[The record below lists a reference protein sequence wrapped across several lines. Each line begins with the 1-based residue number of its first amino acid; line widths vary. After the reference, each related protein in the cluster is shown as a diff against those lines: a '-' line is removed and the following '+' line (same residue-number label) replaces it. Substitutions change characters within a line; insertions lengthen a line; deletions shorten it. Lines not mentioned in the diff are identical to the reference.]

1 MTRRTG
7 FPLANSIIT
16 ALAIL
21 LIVFLLTVPRH
32 FLTGVTEKLRT
43 AAWEAEYAVLQN
55 DLTTADEAIARM
67 CADFTQAEQPLKLF
81 LNHEEV
87 DELRTALCAARDLA
101 VIDESG
107 NLLTE
112 LQIILRIVDYWD
124 DTETLSI
131 YNLF

>member
-21 LIVFLLTVPRH
+21 LILFLLTVPRH

-43 AAWEAEYAVLQN
+43 AAWEAEYAVLQD
-55 DLTTADEAIARM
+55 DLTAADEAIARM
-67 CADFTQAEQPLKLF
+67 CTDFAQAEQPLKLF

-87 DELRTALCAARDLA
+87 DELRTALHAARDLTM
-101 VIDESG
+101 IDESG

-112 LQIILRIVDYWD
+112 LQIVLRIVDYWD